1 MSAYDPVVDEP
12 DYLEDEDPTVEIVHW
27 YDDSPW
33 RVQFVPTAVAFT
45 AGLLVGAA
53 GALLALRLLG
63 EDD

>member
-12 DYLEDEDPTVEIVHW
+12 DYLDEEDPTIELVHW

-45 AGLLVGAA
+45 AGVAVGA
-53 GALLALRLLG
+53 LAAVLTLRFL
-63 EDD
+63 DD